1 MDRLS
6 YLFNSVE
13 ERIKELDDN
22 LKEVIKKVAQKDV
35 FVIYKKIIEWEN
47 DTIQRESFSIM
58 ER

>member
-6 YLFNSVE
+6 YLFNLVE

-22 LKEVIKKVAQKDV
+22 LKEVIKKVVQKDV

-47 DTIQRESFSIM
+47 DII
-58 ER
+58 